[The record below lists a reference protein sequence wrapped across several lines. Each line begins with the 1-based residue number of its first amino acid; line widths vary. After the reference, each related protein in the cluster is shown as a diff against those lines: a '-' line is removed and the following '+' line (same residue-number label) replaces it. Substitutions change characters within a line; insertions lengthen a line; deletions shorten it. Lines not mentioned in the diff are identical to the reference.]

1 MTGFDIAVLIMV
13 GIAALAGLTRGFVQ
27 EFLTLLAWIF
37 AVAAIHNLLPQLTD
51 ALRGTVHSD
60 SGASVLAFAI
70 LLLVPY
76 AVIKLLAARLGE
88 ASRGSV
94 IGPIDRLLGF
104 GFGAVK
110 GTVVVVLGFSVL
122 ALGYDVTWG
131 RDGRPQWITQA
142 RSYPFVNA
150 ASEKL
155 VDALARRRAEA
166 NGEATPPADATDDTD
181 PPKPARKR
189 HRPAGE

>member
-51 ALRGTVHSD
+51 ALRSTVHSD

-166 NGEATPPADATDDTD
+166 NGEASPPTDAGD

>member
-27 EFLTLLAWIF
+27 EFLTLLAWVF

-51 ALRGTVHSD
+51 ALHDYVHSD

-88 ASRGSV
+88 ASRSSV
-94 IGPIDRLLGF
+94 IGPIDRILGF

-142 RSYPFVNA
+142 RSYPFINA

-155 VDALARRRAEA
+155 VDALAKRRAEA
-166 NGEATPPADATDDTD
+166 TDDSAAAADDGSDT
-181 PPKPARKR
+181 PAAKPVRKH